1 MRTELLT
8 TQNKKAGLYAPLF
21 AFFEEVPFVKKRI
34 IGFLVF
40 VLALGVALSL
50 IIFDDFIFAKNEIF
64 PKTGES
70 IYLTHIG
77 AKDSVINTDNPFK
90 VRRVQNFL
98 EKTEKVETVLEE
110 PEEEQGP
117 IVLRGAK
124 HCNGGIALDGK
135 IYSIEIDNNILV
147 TQGKA
152 YEITDK
158 DFYDKLKILIKEIG
172 NQYQ

>member
-1 MRTELLT
+1 M
-8 TQNKKAGLYAPLF
+8 
-21 AFFEEVPFVKKRI
+21 KKRI
-34 IGFLVF
+34 IGVLAF
-40 VLALGVALSL
+40 VLVLGIAFAGIVFSE
-50 IIFDDFIFAKNEIF
+50 FIFAKNEIF

-70 IYLTHIG
+70 IHLTYVG
-77 AKDSVINTDNPFK
+77 SGDRVINTDNPFF

-117 IVLRGAK
+117 IVLRGGK
-124 HCNGGIALDGK
+124 YCKGGISLDGK
-135 IYSIEIDNNILV
+135 IYSIEIDNYILV
-147 TQGKA
+147 AKGKA

-158 DFYDKLKILIKEIG
+158 DFYDKLTVLIKEIG

>member
-1 MRTELLT
+1 M
-8 TQNKKAGLYAPLF
+8 
-21 AFFEEVPFVKKRI
+21 KKRI
-34 IGFLVF
+34 VLIAVCFL
-40 VLALGVALSL
+40 VLALAVLGIV
-50 IIFDDFIFAKNEIF
+50 FRDFVFAKNEIF

-124 HCNGGIALDGK
+124 HCNGGISLDGK